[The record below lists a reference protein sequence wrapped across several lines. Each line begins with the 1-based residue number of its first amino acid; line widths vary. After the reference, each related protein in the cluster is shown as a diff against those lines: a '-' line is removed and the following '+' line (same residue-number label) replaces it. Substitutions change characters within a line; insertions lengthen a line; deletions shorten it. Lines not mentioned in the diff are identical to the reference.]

1 MAAKTGTEGCGALL
15 IRAYR
20 SVGYGL
26 DDYFERHLVR
36 CVFEIT

>member
-1 MAAKTGTEGCGALL
+1 MAAKPGTEGCETLL
-15 IRAYR
+15 IRAYG